1 MRELSGEINA
11 LIERVLGAAI
21 EVHRALGPGYLER
34 VYEEALAVELSLRGV
49 KFERQYPV
57 SVVYKGHL
65 CDEGKLDFL
74 VEGVLILELKIVEAF
89 GDVHKAQVIS
99 YLKITNLD
107 IGLLLNFQVPV
118 MKDGIK
124 RVILSSH

>member
-1 MRELSGEINA
+1 MRELSGELNA

-34 VYEEALAVELSLRGV
+34 VYEEALAVELSLRGI

-57 SVVYKGHL
+57 SVVYKGHP
-65 CDEGKLDFL
+65 CGEGKLDFL
-74 VEGVLILELKIVEAF
+74 VEGERILELKTVEKLE
-89 GDVHKAQVIS
+89 DIHNAQVLS
-99 YLKITNLD
+99 CLKITGLE